1 MGAPARGPTA
11 CVKSAAAPEHIGYRE
26 NKQFKHQGPAVNQPD
41 NILGFNKMYENRKV
55 TAVIVAAGSARRMGG
70 IDKQYAEL
78 AGMPVLA
85 RSVAAFEEDPFVDDI
100 IIVVRGGDEDRCR
113 CEIVEKYGFKR
124 VVAVIAGG
132 AERQDSVRG
141 ALEIVCGGAVTE
153 VSDGG
158 GGSLAAAAGVSEVS
172 DGSGGSLAAAAGVSE
187 VSDGSGGSLAAAAG
201 VSEVSDGSGGSL
213 AAAAGVSEVSDGSGG
228 SLAAAA
234 GVSEVSDGSGG
245 SLAAAAGVSE
255 VSDGSGGS
263 LAAAAGV
270 SEVSDG
276 SGGSLAAAAGV
287 SEVSDG
293 SGGSLAAAA
302 GVSEVSDGSG
312 GSLAAAAG
320 VSEVSDGSGGS
331 LAAAAGV
338 SEVSDGSGGRND
350 GRGGLVLIHDGA
362 RPLVSRAVIDAV
374 IEGCA
379 ARGAAIPAV
388 PVKDTIKQI
397 TISDCGAVV
406 NSTPER
412 SSLRAVQTPQG
423 FDSALLKRAYD
434 ACSPETAVT
443 DDASLV
449 EAISEPVYIV
459 DGDEMNIKITT
470 PSDLGR
476 AEQLLKERSA
486 EAHADNTIDNN
497 IDAAKAAIVSLPRTG
512 MGYDVHAFAEN
523 RKLILGGVDIPHDRG
538 LLGHSD
544 ADVLIHA
551 VMDALLGAAALG
563 DIGKHF
569 PDTDPRYKGIS
580 SLLLLGHVA
589 DLLHSHGWTIINI
602 DATVI
607 AQRPKIAPHIPQMK
621 KNMAEVLKISESQI
635 NIKGTTTER
644 LGFTGREEGIASQA
658 IASII
663 RL

>member
-1 MGAPARGPTA
+1 
-11 CVKSAAAPEHIGYRE
+11 
-26 NKQFKHQGPAVNQPD
+26 
-41 NILGFNKMYENRKV
+41 MYKNRKV

-70 IDKQYAEL
+70 INKQYAEL

-85 RSVAAFEEDPFVDDI
+85 RSVAAFENDPFVDE
-100 IIVVRGGDEDRCR
+100 IVIVARGGEEDKCR
-113 CEIVEKYGFKR
+113 RDIVEKYGFSR
-124 VVAVIAGG
+124 VSAVVPGG
-132 AERQDSVRG
+132 AERQDSVRA
-141 ALEIVCGGAVTE
+141 ALGVVFGGAAGREAGSCGCEVSDYGGGYAAAAFGE

-158 GGSLAAAAGVSEVS
+158 GGR
-172 DGSGGSLAAAAGVSE
+172 D
-187 VSDGSGGSLAAAAG
+187 
-201 VSEVSDGSGGSL
+201 
-213 AAAAGVSEVSDGSGG
+213 
-228 SLAAAA
+228 
-234 GVSEVSDGSGG
+234 
-245 SLAAAAGVSE
+245 
-255 VSDGSGGS
+255 
-263 LAAAAGV
+263 
-270 SEVSDG
+270 
-276 SGGSLAAAAGV
+276 
-287 SEVSDG
+287 
-293 SGGSLAAAA
+293 
-302 GVSEVSDGSG
+302 
-312 GSLAAAAG
+312 
-320 VSEVSDGSGGS
+320 
-331 LAAAAGV
+331 
-338 SEVSDGSGGRND
+338 D
-350 GRGGLVLIHDGA
+350 GRDAGLVLVHDGA
-362 RPLVSRAVIDAV
+362 RPLVPRTVIDAV

-397 TISDCGAVV
+397 HISDSGAVV
-406 NSTPER
+406 NATPER

-423 FDSALLKRAYD
+423 FDAALLMRAYD
-434 ACSPETAVT
+434 ACGPDTAVT

-449 EAISEPVYIV
+449 EALDEPVYIV

-476 AEQLLKERSA
+476 AEQLLNGSSSDGPGKSEPA
-486 EAHADNTIDNN
+486 
-497 IDAAKAAIVSLPRTG
+497 AAIARVPRTG

-580 SLLLLGHVA
+580 SLLLLGHVSE
-589 DLLHSHGWTIINI
+589 LLRSHGWTIVNI

-644 LGFTGREEGIASQA
+644 LGFAGREEGIASQA
-658 IASII
+658 VASII

>member
-1 MGAPARGPTA
+1 
-11 CVKSAAAPEHIGYRE
+11 
-26 NKQFKHQGPAVNQPD
+26 
-41 NILGFNKMYENRKV
+41 MYKNNKV

-70 IDKQYAEL
+70 IDKQYAEI

-85 RSVAAFEEDPFVDDI
+85 RSVAAFEDDPYVDDI
-100 IIVVRGGDEDRCR
+100 VIVTRSGGEDRCR
-113 CEIVEKYGFKR
+113 RDIIEKYGFKR
-124 VVAVIAGG
+124 VSAVVSGG
-132 AERQDSVRG
+132 AERQDSVRA
-141 ALEIVCGGAVTE
+141 ALGAVL
-153 VSDGG
+153 DG
-158 GGSLAAAAGVSEVS
+158 AAAG
-172 DGSGGSLAAAAGVSE
+172 GGRMALA
-187 VSDGSGGSLAAAAG
+187 
-201 VSEVSDGSGGSL
+201 
-213 AAAAGVSEVSDGSGG
+213 
-228 SLAAAA
+228 
-234 GVSEVSDGSGG
+234 
-245 SLAAAAGVSE
+245 
-255 VSDGSGGS
+255 
-263 LAAAAGV
+263 
-270 SEVSDG
+270 
-276 SGGSLAAAAGV
+276 
-287 SEVSDG
+287 
-293 SGGSLAAAA
+293 
-302 GVSEVSDGSG
+302 
-312 GSLAAAAG
+312 
-320 VSEVSDGSGGS
+320 
-331 LAAAAGV
+331 
-338 SEVSDGSGGRND
+338 EVSDGSGGRTG
-350 GRGGLVLIHDGA
+350 GRMAGLVLVHDGA

-397 TISDCGAVV
+397 TQSDSGAVV
-406 NSTPER
+406 ASTPER

-423 FDSALLKRAYD
+423 FDALLLKRAYD
-434 ACSPETAVT
+434 ACGPDTAVT

-449 EAISEPVYIV
+449 EALGEPVYIV

-476 AEQLLKERSA
+476 AEQLIKERGNDTV
-486 EAHADNTIDNN
+486 ADN
-497 IDAAKAAIVSLPRTG
+497 AAAAAITSIPRVG

-523 RKLILGGVDIPHDRG
+523 RKLILGGVDIPHDCG

-569 PDTDPRYKGIS
+569 PDTDVRYKGIS

-589 DLLHSHGWTIINI
+589 DLLRSEGWTIVNI

-658 IASII
+658 VALII